1 MDKGNGSR
9 EWSPP
14 CRYCKGGRNAAA
26 CRPPRSGADGSRF
39 CVRCFI
45 WFVVGTRK
53 TEGGRACI
61 VLVQCGSAGPSQRAV
76 RSIPVGI
83 CRRNGRLK
91 LRPRPN
97 WQSDGSV
104 PIPSRSISKHPNGTS
119 RVLIG
124 RVSPARSFRAYAPQ
138 AVSLWPSSAYR
149 YKQENKGGRR
159 FFRGAI
165 QQLSPRCRAGGRTL
179 NVHIRVSLGT

>member
-1 MDKGNGSR
+1 MGIGEWVG

-14 CRYCKGGRNAAA
+14 CGCCKGGRNAAA
-26 CRPPRSGADGSRF
+26 SWPPRYGADGSRF
-39 CVRCFI
+39 CGRCFI

-61 VLVQCGSAGPSQRAV
+61 ALVQCGSVGPSQRAV

-83 CRRNGRLK
+83 CRRNGRLT

-97 WQSDGSV
+97 WRSDGSV

-119 RVLIG
+119 RGLIG
-124 RVSPARSFRAYAPQ
+124 RVSQARLFRACAPQ
-138 AVSLWPSSAYR
+138 SVSLWSSSTYR
-149 YKQENKGGRR
+149 YKQENTGGRT
-159 FFRGAI
+159 FFCGAI